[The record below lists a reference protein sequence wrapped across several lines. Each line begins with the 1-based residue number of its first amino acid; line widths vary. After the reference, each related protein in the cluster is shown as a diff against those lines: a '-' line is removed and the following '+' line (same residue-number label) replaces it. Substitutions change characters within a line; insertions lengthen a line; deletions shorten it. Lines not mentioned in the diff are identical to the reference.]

1 MKIAYPVFTKK
12 KDEFTVEGRHCIAY
26 GHGSPRFLLLQP
38 VDEHDIEALS
48 DEVDL
53 LSDKADESILL
64 VAFKTENWNDE
75 LSPWPMPAVFGKDG
89 FAGSAGETLL
99 FLEKNLLPRVRERY
113 DLGKDVRVVLGG
125 YSLAGLFSL
134 WSGYQTD
141 AFDAIAAA
149 SPSVWFAGWVD
160 YVRGRRPLTD
170 TIYLSLGDRE
180 EKARN
185 QTMSRVGDAIRT
197 QADILREQ
205 DITSTLEWNNGVHFQ
220 DSGIRTARGFLWC
233 METL

>member
-1 MKIAYPVFTKK
+1 MFWK
-12 KDEFTVEGRHCIAY
+12 KDGFSVEGRCCIAY
-26 GHGSPRFLLLQP
+26 GHGRPRYLLLQP

-48 DEVDL
+48 EEVDL
-53 LSDKADESILL
+53 LSGKVDEGILL

-99 FLEKNLLPRVRERY
+99 FLEKDLLPSLRERY
-113 DLGKDVRVVLGG
+113 DLDKDVRIVLGG
-125 YSLAGLFSL
+125 YSLAGLFGL

-149 SPSVWFAGWVD
+149 SPSVWFDGWVE
-160 YVRGRRPLTD
+160 YVRSHRPLAD

-185 QTMSRVGDAIRT
+185 QTMSRVGDAIRI
-197 QADILREQ
+197 QADMLKEQ
-205 DITSTLEWNNGVHFQ
+205 DTKSTLEWNNGGHFQ
-220 DSGIRTARGFLWC
+220 DSGIRTAKGFSWC
-233 METL
+233 IETL

>member
-1 MKIAYPVFTKK
+1 MFWK
-12 KDEFTVEGRHCIAY
+12 KDGFSVEGRCCIAY
-26 GHGSPRFLLLQP
+26 GHGRPRYLLLQP

-48 DEVDL
+48 EEVDL
-53 LSDKADESILL
+53 LSGKVDEGILL

-99 FLEKNLLPRVRERY
+99 FLEKDLLPRLRERY
-113 DLGKDVRVVLGG
+113 DIDKDVRIVLGG

-149 SPSVWFAGWVD
+149 SPSVWFDGWVE
-160 YVRGRRPLTD
+160 YVRSHRPLAD

-185 QTMSRVGDAIRT
+185 QTMSRVGDAIRI
-197 QADILREQ
+197 QADMLKEQ
-205 DITSTLEWNNGVHFQ
+205 DTKSTLEWNNGGHFQ
-220 DSGIRTARGFLWC
+220 DSGIRTAKGFSWC
-233 METL
+233 IETL